1 MISLSEFLANYIETV
16 SGIKLSNVIRNGI
29 AAYAKSLQ
37 RDHPETVGWAM
48 KEKELVTALE
58 LMESTTKPVEPK
70 CRKGWGW
77 CPQPEFMMHM
87 GCDECELEPNPKVE
101 P

>member
-1 MISLSEFLANYIETV
+1 MISLSEFLANYIETI

-58 LMESTTKPVEPK
+58 LMESPTKPARMLEK
-70 CRKGWGW
+70 CGYEF
-77 CPQPEFMMHM
+77 CPDPDFRMHM
-87 GCDECELEPNPKVE
+87 GCEECDITKVE